1 MDTLGN
7 MALGFVFGIALIW
20 VWYDPSPEVT
30 PEPVPLIQCYIWNID
45 GGTITVN
52 VDNDSIYRETVRYI
66 GQPNLIEEC
75 SDAD

>member
-1 MDTLGN
+1 MDTLKN
-7 MALGFVFGIALIW
+7 PILGFVLGLALLW
-20 VWYDPSPEVT
+20 VWYDPVLEVT
-30 PEPVPLIQCYIWNID
+30 PEPVPLAQCYIWNID

-52 VDNDSIYRETVRYI
+52 VDNDRIYRETVRYI